1 MSFAMSAQR
10 SILARLAVLAGVLLA
25 GCSSMQT
32 PTVAVHEPTSARAEP
47 AVAVAAARQPPPV
60 VANGAI
66 FQVAT
71 YRPLFEDRRARHVG
85 DLLTIDLVEKTSARK
100 SSSSSI
106 DRTGSVGGS
115 ITALPFVRSSRLDRL
130 AAKGESSNSFEGK
143 GETGSDNMLT
153 GTITVTVVEVLPNG
167 NLLISGEKQVGVNQ
181 NVDVLRFSGVVAP
194 QSIQGDNRV
203 PSNKVADARVE
214 FRGRGDVDR
223 AQTVGWLSRFFLSW
237 LPI

>member
-1 MSFAMSAQR
+1 MSVTMSATC
-10 SILARLAVLAGVLLA
+10 SVLARLAVLAGVLLA

-32 PTVAVHEPTSARAEP
+32 PKVAVHEPTSARAEP

-106 DRTGSVGGS
+106 DRSGSVGGS
-115 ITALPFVRSSRLDRL
+115 ITALPFLRSSRLDRL
-130 AAKGESSNSFEGK
+130 RAEGESSNK
-143 GETGSDNMLT
+143 
-153 GTITVTVVEVLPNG
+153 I
-167 NLLISGEKQVGVNQ
+167 
-181 NVDVLRFSGVVAP
+181 
-194 QSIQGDNRV
+194 
-203 PSNKVADARVE
+203 
-214 FRGRGDVDR
+214 GRAHV
-223 AQTVGWLSRFFLSW
+223 
-237 LPI
+237 

>member
-1 MSFAMSAQR
+1 MTAPHL
-10 SILARLAVLAGVLLA
+10 ILARLAMLAGILLA

-32 PTVAVHEPTSARAEP
+32 PNVAVHEPTTARPEP
-47 AVAVAAARQPPPV
+47 GRAAAASRQPPPV

-100 SSSSSI
+100 SSSSTI
-106 DRTGSVGGS
+106 DRSGSVGGS

-130 AAKGESSNSFEGK
+130 SLEGESSNTFEGK

-167 NLLISGEKQVGVNQ
+167 NLLVAGEKQVGVNQ

-194 QSIQGDNRV
+194 QSIQVDNRV
-203 PSNKVADARVE
+203 ASNKVADARVE

>member
-1 MSFAMSAQR
+1 MKPIHA
-10 SILARLAVLAGVLLA
+10 LVARITVLAAVLLA

-32 PTVAVHEPTSARAEP
+32 PNVAVHEPTTARPEP
-47 AVAVAAARQPPPV
+47 SRAVEASRTPPPV
-60 VANGAI
+60 AANGAI
-66 FQVAT
+66 FQAAT
-71 YRPLFEDRRARHVG
+71 FRPLFEDRRARHVG
-85 DLLTIDLVEKTSARK
+85 DLLTIELVEKTSARK
-100 SSSSSI
+100 SSSSTI
-106 DRTGSVGGS
+106 DRSGSVGGS
-115 ITALPFVRSSRLDRL
+115 ITALPFVRSSRPDRL
-130 AAKGESSNSFEGK
+130 TLEGESSNSFAGK

-167 NLLISGEKQVGVNQ
+167 NLLVAGEKQVGVNQ

-194 QSIQGDNRV
+194 QTIQADNRV

>member
-1 MSFAMSAQR
+1 MTRITAFV
-10 SILARLAVLAGVLLA
+10 ARLFAVAAVLLAA

-32 PTVAVHEPTSARAEP
+32 PTVPVHEPTSARPEP
-47 AVAVAAARQPPPV
+47 SVAAAAARQPPPV
-60 VANGAI
+60 QANGAI
-66 FQVAT
+66 FQLAT
-71 YRPLFEDRRARHVG
+71 YRPLFEDRRARLVG

-100 SSSSSI
+100 SSSSSL
-106 DRTGSVGGS
+106 DRSGSVSGS

-130 AAKGESSNSFEGK
+130 SAQGETSNTFEGK
-143 GETGSDNMLT
+143 GETGADNMLT

-167 NLLISGEKQVGVNQ
+167 NLLVSGEKQVGVNQ

-194 QSIQGDNRV
+194 QSITGDNRV
-203 PSNKVADARVE
+203 PSNRVADARVE
-214 FRGRGDVDR
+214 FRGRGDMDR

>member
-1 MSFAMSAQR
+1 MSASH
-10 SILARLAVLAGVLLA
+10 SILSRLVLLAGVLLA

-32 PTVAVHEPTSARAEP
+32 PQVAVHEPTSARAEP
-47 AVAVAAARQPPPV
+47 SVAVAASRQPPPV
-60 VANGAI
+60 VANGSI

-85 DLLTIDLVEKTSARK
+85 DLLTIELVEKTSARK

-106 DRTGSVGGS
+106 DRSGSVGGS
-115 ITALPFVRSSRLDRL
+115 ITALPFVSSNRLNKLR
-130 AAKGESSNSFEGK
+130 AEGESSNSFGGK

-167 NLLISGEKQVGVNQ
+167 NLLVSGEKQVGVNQ
-181 NVDVLRFSGVVAP
+181 NVDVLRFSGVVPP

-203 PSNKVADARVE
+203 ASNKVADARVE